1 MAVTLEDV
9 LGFIDREE
17 PAYALGSMLGDE
29 ALPVIANLIA
39 GDDEARATKATSLAS
54 AIGTPAAAEV
64 LAIAANNNSATVRIA
79 TAAGMRQLTPDLAT
93 PILLALAQDND
104 IGVRSLAQSIRR
116 DQVLAETLTFID
128 WEAADPGGATGALH
142 DGAVTLT
149 GPMGTAFYF
158 HNTSQTSTRPVHPA
172 TRGHRHGRDQ
182 LHADRLQFS
191 LEFQTPIQDPVLHL
205 KSLGSIVTFD
215 PGIQI
220 SRLSGSPGFQNTGST
235 VTGDDSIDPD
245 ESAGTVRLLG
255 QFTHITFTTTP
266 SSAFPGIPDGI
277 FLLCGGSLPLPQ
289 GSAP

>member
-1 MAVTLEDV
+1 
-9 LGFIDREE
+9 
-17 PAYALGSMLGDE
+17 
-29 ALPVIANLIA
+29 
-39 GDDEARATKATSLAS
+39 
-54 AIGTPAAAEV
+54 
-64 LAIAANNNSATVRIA
+64 
-79 TAAGMRQLTPDLAT
+79 MRQLTPDLAT

-158 HNTSQTSTRPVHPA
+158 HNTYQGFDTDDFTPP
-172 TRGHRHGRDQ
+172 
-182 LHADRLQFS
+182 LADTDMVEINCTPTGSQFS